1 MSHIVYATRWSF
13 VDFKADMYNIHVW
26 VQKDPTKEWT
36 KLQFIAMDDA
46 IFIALEKWPPEWCAP
61 DLAGMEK
68 DAAQ

>member
-1 MSHIVYATRWSF
+1 
-13 VDFKADMYNIHVW
+13 MYNIHVW